1 MKNKIRYIVEVLV
14 LLIIIF
20 YSTIYAV
27 RGFDVIDFLTNNAVT
42 YPLLYFIP
50 LALVFTF
57 PLFNNRKNMYEL
69 FAGLIITISL
79 IINFILLA
87 SFSHM
92 GINNVVFSM
101 LPNADRV
108 ITALFINSIIALL
121 MSFLL
126 LIVIIHQRKLF
137 LTIHTIFLMIYLF
150 IHFLW
155 LLGIK
160 FTSINSPNL
169 FTSRPY
175 DLYYQLLVLLKGGYV
190 LVSSFVFMFIHLNE
204 KLNKFPLLIALKLSK
219 TSKIVIW
226 FFFGL
231 FGIERMFD
239 KNEKWLLNIQM
250 LTASF
255 IISYIVAMNTFYYD
269 LKFNLVL
276 FMGFI
281 LAIIAKVVLYV
292 YSLIRLINN

>member
-14 LLIIIF
+14 ILIIIF

-27 RGFDVIDFLTNNAVT
+27 RGFDVTDFLTNNRVT

-57 PLFNNRKNMYEL
+57 PLFNRKNMYEL
-69 FAGLIITISL
+69 FAGLILTMSL
-79 IINFILLA
+79 IINFFLLA

-92 GINNVVFSM
+92 GINSVVFSI
-101 LPNADRV
+101 LPNAGGV
-108 ITALFINSIIALL
+108 ITALFVNSIIALL
-121 MSFLL
+121 LSILL
-126 LIVIIHQRKLF
+126 LILTINQKKLF
-137 LTIHTIFLMIYLF
+137 FTVHITFLAIYF
-150 IHFLW
+150 FFHFLW
-155 LLGIK
+155 FLGIK

-204 KLNKFPLLIALKLSK
+204 KLNKFSLLIALKLSK
-219 TSKIVIW
+219 TTKVIIW
-226 FFFGL
+226 FFFGIY
-231 FGIERMFD
+231 GIEWMFD

-255 IISYIVAMNTFYYD
+255 IVAYITAMNFFYYD
-269 LKFNLVL
+269 LKFNLFL

-281 LAIIAKVVLYV
+281 LAIMAKVVLYV
-292 YSLIRLINN
+292 YSLTRLIKN